1 MDAQVRITQPVLKA
15 GRHLPVAQ
23 MLSIAALLTLMI
35 HAAAM
40 WWLPDTSVW
49 RKLLLD
55 LLPIAKC
62 VIAVAAAVMAHRA
75 ARPKRVW
82 AEPWLYFAI
91 ALVAYTLG
99 EVTWLIIESVLQE
112 PPFPSVADVFY
123 LVYYL
128 PFFAGLCLI
137 VPGAFRRSQATQMV
151 LDLTII
157 MIGCCLLLWKFLFGP
172 AIASNSEASAT
183 EAVISLTY
191 PALDLG
197 LLWLMITLYARNSA
211 ITRRSAYKWLGAS
224 VIFMTI
230 ADIVF
235 NYLSITDQYV
245 NGSPIDLVFGG
256 GILAMTVAGVRVASD
271 HSKGIAMPSDST
283 DDNVAVPHMLGR
295 ILPYAWLGIAYALL
309 ILSHNDTVSSGQSH
323 FELTSL
329 GVGITIALVVGRQ
342 LMAMRDNSRL
352 NKRLEDELLVRTRAE
367 AALIAAKDHAEAMAQ
382 KASAANAAKSD
393 FLAAMSHEIRTP
405 MNGVIGF
412 ANLLDDTRLTLEQRD
427 YLRTIRRSGEN
438 LLSLINDIL
447 DYSKIEAGKLDLEIS
462 TLDLRACCA
471 DVLELVAPQAEAKH
485 LEIALLA
492 DPGELH
498 ICGDGS
504 RIRQVLLNLVSNAVK
519 FTAQGHVQVSLE
531 LLADGSGPGR
541 RMAKVTVADTGIGI
555 PADKLPLLFQKFSQ
569 ADSSTTRR
577 YGGTGL
583 GLAISKQLIELMGGN
598 IGVESKA
605 DVGAQGAAN
614 SGSSFWFTLPAAV
627 AAPTADV
634 QTGTG
639 RATAGAKVLIVD
651 DIELNR
657 HVMTHLLSKWDL
669 AFDCALSGADALR
682 LLRSAVAAGQPYHVA
697 IVDHYM
703 PDMDGEGLAQAIQSD
718 SQLADT
724 KLILFSSATLSGDRE
739 KLRRAGFTE
748 LLQKPLTRPSVLLDA
763 IQNCLSVRA
772 QHASDAMRAP
782 VEPAAAPQPS
792 QADSAARSSLGR
804 ILLAEDNSVNQKL
817 ARLLLER
824 MGYSVDVAGNGFE
837 AVQLARQIRYDLVL
851 MDCQMPEMDGFEAT
865 ALLRQ
870 RESARPGQS
879 QVPIIALTANAMQG
893 DRERC
898 LQAGM
903 NDYLSKPIRPQAMAD
918 MLSRWLTPQPA
929 VG

>member
-1 MDAQVRITQPVLKA
+1 MDAQVRITQPVIKA
-15 GRHLPVAQ
+15 GRHLPVAH
-23 MLSIAALLTLMI
+23 MLSIAALLTLTI

-40 WWLPDTSVW
+40 WWLPDTAAW

-55 LLPIAKC
+55 LLPIVKC

-91 ALVAYTLG
+91 ALVFYALG
-99 EVTWLIIESVLQE
+99 ELSWLIIESVLQE
-112 PPFPSVADVFY
+112 PPFPSIADAFY

-137 VPGAFRRSQATQMV
+137 VPGAFRRAQLTQV
-151 LDLTII
+151 IFDLSII
-157 MIGCCLLLWKFLFGP
+157 MIGSCLVLWKFLLGP
-172 AIASNSEASAT
+172 AIASNAEAS
-183 EAVISLTY
+183 EIEVVISLAY

-197 LLWLMITLYARNSA
+197 LLWLMITLYVRNSL
-211 ITRRSAYKWLGAS
+211 ITRTSGYKWLGFS
-224 VIFMTI
+224 VILMTI
-230 ADIVF
+230 GDIVF

-256 GILAMTVAGVRVASD
+256 GILAMTVAAVRVATDRST
-271 HSKGIAMPSDST
+271 GIASAPVEAN
-283 DDNVAVPHMLGR
+283 DNAAIPHMLGR
-295 ILPYAWLGIAYALL
+295 TMPYAWLGIAYALL
-309 ILSHNDTVSSGQSH
+309 IFSHNETATTGTSH
-323 FELTSL
+323 FELISL

-342 LMAMRDNSRL
+342 LMAIRDNSRL
-352 NKRLEDELLVRTRAE
+352 TKRLEDELLVSKRAE
-367 AALIAAKDHAEAMAQ
+367 TALIAAKEDAEAMAQ
-382 KASAANAAKSD
+382 KASAANAAKSE

-412 ANLLDDTRLTLEQRD
+412 TNLLDDTRLTSEQRD

-471 DVLELVAPQAEAKH
+471 DVLELVAPQAAAKH

-498 ICGDGS
+498 VCGDGS

-519 FTAQGHVQVSLE
+519 FTPQGQVQVSVE
-531 LLADGSGPGR
+531 HIADGAGK
-541 RMAKVTVADTGIGI
+541 RMAKVTVTDTGIGI

-583 GLAISKQLIELMGGN
+583 GLAISKQLIELMGGS

-605 DVGAQGAAN
+605 NTGAQGAAN
-614 SGSSFWFTLPAAV
+614 SGSSFWFTLPAAD
-627 AAPTADV
+627 AAPAAGM

-639 RATAGAKVLIVD
+639 RAPAGAKVLIVD
-651 DIELNR
+651 DVELNR
-657 HVMTHLLSKWDL
+657 HVMTHLFCKWDL
-669 AFDCALSGADALR
+669 AFDCAVSGADALR
-682 LLRSAVAAGQPYHVA
+682 LMRSAVAAGQPYHVA
-697 IVDHYM
+697 IVDHFM
-703 PDMDGEGLAQAIQSD
+703 PDMDGEGLAQAIQGD
-718 SQLADT
+718 AQLADT
-724 KLILFSSATLSGDRE
+724 KLILFSSATLSADRE
-739 KLRRAGFTE
+739 KLRKIGFSE
-748 LLQKPLTRPSVLLDA
+748 LLQKPLTRPSALLDA

-772 QHASDAMRAP
+772 QRAADAVQAP
-782 VEPAAAPQPS
+782 VEPPAELQPS
-792 QADSAARSSLGR
+792 QPDSSARSSRGR

-851 MDCQMPEMDGFEAT
+851 MDCQMPEMDGFQAT

-870 RESARPGQS
+870 RESARPGQP

-903 NDYLSKPIRPQAMAD
+903 NDYLTKPIRPQAMTD
-918 MLSRWLTPQPA
+918 MLSRWLTLQA
-929 VG
+929 AAG